1 MPLNVAGMWQLYG
14 RGVVD
19 VVCNILTW
27 CQNVATAQPGN
38 SQSVQHGI

>member
-27 CQNVATAQPGN
+27 RSDVALARNGQSAQCR
-38 SQSVQHGI
+38 I